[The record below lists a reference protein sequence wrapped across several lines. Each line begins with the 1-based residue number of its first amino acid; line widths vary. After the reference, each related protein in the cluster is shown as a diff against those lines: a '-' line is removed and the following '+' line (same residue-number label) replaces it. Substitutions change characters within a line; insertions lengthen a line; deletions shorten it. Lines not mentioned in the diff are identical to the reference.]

1 MANITL
7 RGKIIETVGELPIKG
22 KTAPAFNVVK
32 ADLSDANLKDYNGK
46 RLILNIFPSFDTPT
60 CAISVRKF
68 NEAASN
74 LKNTAVLCVSQ
85 DLPFA
90 GARFCGAE
98 GIEDVETGSTFRSSF
113 GTDYGVEIKT
123 GILRGLLSRAIVVI
137 DESGKVIYTQQVP
150 EIGEEPDYDSAL
162 GVL

>member
-7 RGKIIETVGELPIKG
+7 RGKTIETVGELPIKG
-22 KTAPAFNVVK
+22 KTAPDFNVVK

-74 LKNTAVLCVSQ
+74 LKNAAVLCVSQ

-123 GILRGLLSRAIVVI
+123 GILRSLLSRAIVVI
-137 DESGKVIYTQQVP
+137 DESGKVIYTQQIP

>member
-7 RGKIIETVGELPIKG
+7 RGKTIETVGELPIKG
-22 KTAPAFNVVK
+22 KTAPDFNVVK

-137 DESGKVIYTQQVP
+137 DESGKVIYTQQIP

>member
-7 RGKIIETVGELPIKG
+7 RGKTIETVGELPIKG
-22 KTAPAFNVVK
+22 KTAPDFNVVK

-150 EIGEEPDYDSAL
+150 EIGEEPDYDSAM